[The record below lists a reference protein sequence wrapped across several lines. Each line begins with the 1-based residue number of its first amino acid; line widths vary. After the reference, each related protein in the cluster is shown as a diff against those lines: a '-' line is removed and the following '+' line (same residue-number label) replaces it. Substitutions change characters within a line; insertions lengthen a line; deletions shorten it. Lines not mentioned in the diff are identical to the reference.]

1 MRITRNLNCSD
12 LSISSVTIYVYP
24 AIFTPEDNGKFNI
37 RFPDIENCFTYGE
50 NLEDGMIMAEDVLA
64 LMIYT
69 NYEEQNLI
77 LPKSTPI
84 EKIKLSRKEFA
95 TYIVCDTTK
104 YRRQFGT
111 KAVKKT
117 LSIPEWLNDAAI
129 KENINFSQVLQEA
142 LKEKLNVG

>member
-1 MRITRNLNCSD
+1 MKKKNAN
-12 LSISSVTIYVYP
+12 SSIYVYP

-50 NLEDGMIMAEDVLA
+50 DLEDGMIMAEDVLA

-77 LPKSTPI
+77 SPKSTPI
-84 EKIKLSRKEFA
+84 EKIKLSKKEFA